1 MKFKLI
7 VLSILVVAISLL
19 YLDSCQSPEVTSAKV
34 YFQQNNI
41 DAAEEQLLKA
51 FQNEP
56 SNPEVPFLLAVGVYI
71 PRKDWISTKKYLLKA
86 NEINPAYVNPGTKT
100 TAMEQLKQVWGEIH
114 TEGANKFNAA
124 IKAILPIEKDSLLK
138 DAARKFQLAIE
149 IKDDEVQ
156 TYNGL
161 IKCYTLMEDTV
172 SVIEWAEKFK
182 ERGLFD
188 DEVFVFYAQMLWGR
202 GEKEKA
208 IDELQNIL
216 AKNPKSLKL
225 QELRLQFLAQSD
237 RIEEAKEVGNKLI
250 IDNPDNVEIKYLMA
264 QIFALMKDYETA
276 QLYFNQVLIENPNDV
291 EVLTRVAE
299 TAFRAQDWIS
309 TEDYSRKIIELD
321 PEYAYGYTLL
331 WKSLYNQG
339 KKDEAEKYRA
349 IEKSLQ

>member
-7 VLSILVVAISLL
+7 VLSVLVVAIALL
-19 YLDSCQSPEVTSAKV
+19 YLGSCQSPELTSAKV

-51 FQNEP
+51 LQNEP

-71 PRKDWISTKKYLLKA
+71 PRKDWISARQYLLKA
-86 NEINPAYVNPGTKT
+86 NEINPSYINPSTRT
-100 TAMEQLKQVWGEIH
+100 TAIEQLKQVWGEVH
-114 TEGANKFNAA
+114 SEGANKFNAA

-138 DAARKFQLAIE
+138 DAAKKFQLAIE
-149 IKDDEVQ
+149 IKDDEVL

-161 IKCYTLMEDTV
+161 IKCYTLMEDTA

-182 ERGLFD
+182 ERNLFD
-188 DEVFVFYAQMLWGR
+188 EEVFIFYAQMLWGR
-202 GEKEKA
+202 GEKDKA
-208 IDELQNIL
+208 INELNNVL
-216 AKNPKSLKL
+216 TKHSESLKL
-225 QELRLQFLAQSD
+225 QELRIQFLAQSD
-237 RIEEAKEVGNKLI
+237 RVDEAKEIGNKLI
-250 IDNPDNVEIKYLMA
+250 ADNPDNIEIKYLMA
-264 QIFALMKDYETA
+264 QIFSIMQDYETA
-276 QLYFNQVLIENPNDV
+276 QYYFNQVLIENPDDI

-309 TEDYSRKIIELD
+309 AEDYSRKIIALD
-321 PEYAYGYTLL
+321 PENAYGYTLL
-331 WKSLYNQG
+331 WKALYNQG

>member
-7 VLSILVVAISLL
+7 VLSVLVVAIALL
-19 YLDSCQSPEVTSAKV
+19 YLGSCQSPELTSAKV

-51 FQNEP
+51 LQNEP

-71 PRKDWISTKKYLLKA
+71 PRKDWISARQYLLKA
-86 NEINPAYVNPGTKT
+86 NEINPSYINPSTRT
-100 TAMEQLKQVWGEIH
+100 TAIEQLKQVWGEVH
-114 TEGANKFNAA
+114 SEGANKFNAA

-138 DAARKFQLAIE
+138 DAAKKFQLAIE
-149 IKDDEVQ
+149 IKDDEVL

-161 IKCYTLMEDTV
+161 IKCYTLMEDTA

-182 ERGLFD
+182 ERNLFD
-188 DEVFVFYAQMLWGR
+188 EEVFVFYAQMLWGR
-202 GEKEKA
+202 GEKDKA
-208 IDELQNIL
+208 INELDSIMN
-216 AKNPKSLKL
+216 KHPESLKL
-225 QELRLQFLAQSD
+225 QELRIQFLAQSNRVD
-237 RIEEAKEVGNKLI
+237 EAKEIGNKLI
-250 IDNPDNVEIKYLMA
+250 ADNPDNIEIKYLMA
-264 QIFALMKDYETA
+264 QIFSIMQDYETA
-276 QLYFNQVLIENPNDV
+276 QYYFNQVLIENPDDI

-309 TEDYSRKIIELD
+309 AEDYSRKIIALD
-321 PEYAYGYTLL
+321 PENAYGYTLL
-331 WKSLYNQG
+331 WKALYNQG

>member
-7 VLSILVVAISLL
+7 ILTVLVTVIALL

-51 FQNEP
+51 LNNEP

-71 PRKDWISTKKYLLKA
+71 PRKDWIRSKQYLSQA
-86 NEINPAYVNPGTKT
+86 HEINPSYVNPGTKT
-100 TAMEQLKQVWGEIH
+100 TAMEHLKQIWGEVH
-114 TEGANKFNAA
+114 SEGASKFNSA
-124 IKAILPIEKDSLLK
+124 IKEILPLEKDALLK
-138 DAARKFQLAIE
+138 EAARYFKLAID
-149 IKDDEVQ
+149 IKDDEIL

-161 IKCYTLMEDTV
+161 VKCYTLLEDTA
-172 SVIEWAEKFK
+172 SVIEWAEIAKK
-182 ERGLFD
+182 RNLFD
-188 DEVFVFYAQMLWGR
+188 EEVFIFYAQMLWGR

-208 IDELQNIL
+208 LDELNSIL
-216 AKNPKSLKL
+216 AKKPESLKL
-225 QELRLQFLAQSD
+225 QELRIQYLAQLE
-237 RIEEAKEVGNKLI
+237 RVIEAKEIGNQLI
-250 IDNPDNVEIKYLMA
+250 ADNPENVEIKYLMA
-264 QIFALMKDYETA
+264 QIFSIMQDYETA
-276 QLYFNQVLIENPNDV
+276 QYYFNQVLIENPNDI

-309 TEDYSRKIIELD
+309 AEDYSRKIIELD
-321 PEYAYGYTLL
+321 PENAYGYTLL

-339 KKDEAEKYRA
+339 KREEAERYRD